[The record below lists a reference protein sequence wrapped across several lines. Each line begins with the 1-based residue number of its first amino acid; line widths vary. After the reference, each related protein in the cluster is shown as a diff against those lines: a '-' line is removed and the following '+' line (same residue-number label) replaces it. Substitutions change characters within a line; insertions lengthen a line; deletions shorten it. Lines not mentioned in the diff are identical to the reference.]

1 MRRWQPQTLA
11 WMVALALV
19 FGIQAHV
26 SAQTLIWN
34 LPAEGSWVRFQGTF
48 EQTEA
53 RPGAAGG
60 DLELPPWSEQVT
72 IKALGSEM
80 AEVAG
85 EQKPCRWIEI
95 RIERGKEVD
104 GKLDTGLAGLEIYK
118 VLVPETAIPQGITNQ
133 EGIPL
138 SFLPVVKGYR
148 KVGSGEITPIVSP
161 ALQLYPLG
169 VLAGYYR
176 TMTVGNA
183 PEDLST
189 PAGPQSATKYEG
201 KLEVER
207 AGSRT
212 QEDSTIWRSAEI
224 PFGVAGWTA
233 NVVRQVKDERAPR
246 DDFKTVSTVKSSVRL
261 SGTGTDA
268 TSDLPDSN

>member
-1 MRRWQPQTLA
+1 MVSLTALL
-11 WMVALALV
+11 VALSLTV
-19 FGIQAHV
+19 EVQ
-26 SAQTLIWN
+26 AQTIVWN
-34 LPAEGSWVRFQGTF
+34 LPPEGTWVRFQGTF

-60 DLELPPWSEQVT
+60 DLEIPPWAEQVT
-72 IKALGSEM
+72 IRALGSET

-85 EQKPCRWIEI
+85 EERPCRWLEI

-118 VLVPETAIPQGITNQ
+118 VLVPESAVPTKAVDAN
-133 EGIPL
+133 GIPV
-138 SFLPVVKGYR
+138 SFLPVAKGYR
-148 KVGSGEITPIVSP
+148 KIGNGEVTPLVTP

-169 VLAGYYR
+169 ILAGYYR
-176 TMTVGNA
+176 NLTVGES
-183 PEDLST
+183 PEDFST
-189 PAGPQSATKYEG
+189 PAGEQSATRYDG
-201 KLEVER
+201 KIEMER

-212 QEDSTIWRSAEI
+212 QEESSIWRSAEI

-246 DDFKTVSTVKSSVRL
+246 DDFKTVSTVKSTVKL
-261 SGTGTDA
+261 AATGNDA